1 MAYATIDDIR
11 SIVPQVQLGAGTRPN
26 VAEVEAWIEL
36 ISIELD
42 AMFANLG
49 YEVPITAPKSLLI
62 VKEMV
67 KEAVAAKVLRSQFS
81 GVRDAD
87 TLGAKGFEDSF
98 RKRLERLQDPRVP
111 DDLPDTVETNVQEK
125 VSSVAHSMTSE
136 DPDYYGSIRM
146 TRSKV
151 F

>member
-11 SIVPQVQLGAGTRPN
+11 SIVPQLKLEAGTRPN

-36 ISIELD
+36 IGIELD
-42 AMFANLG
+42 AIFANLG
-49 YEVPITAPKSLLI
+49 YEVPITAEKSLLI
-62 VKEMV
+62 VREMV

-81 GVRDAD
+81 GVRDAEA
-87 TLGAKGFEDSF
+87 LGAKGFEDSF
-98 RKRLERLQDPRVP
+98 KERLRRLQDPRMP

-125 VSSVAHSMTSE
+125 VSAVAHSMTSE
-136 DPDYYGSIRM
+136 DADYYGAIRM
-146 TRSKV
+146 TRTKV